1 MKRTLIPLWLGAA
14 LALTS
19 QTTQAAG
26 SATVRLA
33 NESIRM
39 YPGDCSCGF
48 GLTWTISFSSF
59 YTEDPP
65 SANGEFAP
73 LPQPATYSHWSWLV
87 LEDPSLFASTTYAEL
102 DLPATDANGNGT
114 PDFFEVGQSVSTGS
128 SGTYA
133 IVWGSG
139 YGVLNLQWSRAAGSR
154 FGSCLLTMNDSI
166 LGLMGPFTHTFEL
179 VEPLTGTLTY
189 TPGSNSVAGT
199 ISLAQTGQPATP
211 LTGPITL
218 LKSETNRFNL
228 LTLTGGNWTN
238 QTATFTFGDGQLT
251 RNPGQPTLYQG
262 SLQNPGGAYRSWKL
276 SIVDTNDANAN
287 GIPDLS
293 DDPIAVVPPRRPLLS
308 LAHAQTHLRL
318 RVSGDVGRLHLVQEA
333 PSPSPTNWTTV
344 QSLTLTND
352 PQFLTLPLP
361 ATSPTFWRVTAQ

>member
-1 MKRTLIPLWLGAA
+1 MKPTLILLWLSTA
-14 LALTS
+14 LAIMPSATLAT
-19 QTTQAAG
+19 G
-26 SATVRLA
+26 SATVQLS

-65 SANGEFAP
+65 NANGEFAP

-87 LEDPSLFASTTYAEL
+87 LEDPSMFASTTYAEL
-102 DLPATDANGNGT
+102 NLPATDGNGNGT

-133 IVWGSG
+133 IIWGPG
-139 YGVLNLQWSRAAGSR
+139 YGVLNLQWSRTAGSR
-154 FGSCLLTMNDSI
+154 FGTCLLTMNDSI

-179 VEPLTGTLTY
+179 IEPFAGTLTY
-189 TPGSNSVAGT
+189 TPGSNTVTGM
-199 ISLAQTGQPATP
+199 ISLAQTSQGAPV
-211 LTGPITL
+211 TGPVAL
-218 LKSETNRFNL
+218 VKSETNRFNL
-228 LTLTGGNWTN
+228 LTFTGGNWTN
-238 QTATFTFGDGQLT
+238 QSETFAFDGGQLT
-251 RNPGQPTLYQG
+251 RNPGHPTLYQG
-262 SLQNPGGAYRSWKL
+262 SLQNPGGNYRTWKL

-293 DDPIAVVPPRRPLLS
+293 DDPFTIAPPRRPLLALS
-308 LAHAQTHLRL
+308 HAQAHLQL
-318 RVSGDVGRLHLVQEA
+318 RVSGDVGRTHLVQEA
-333 PSPSPTNWTTV
+333 ASPSTTSWTTV

-361 ATSPTFWRVTAQ
+361 AKSPTFWRVMVQ